1 MKEIWKDIPNYEG
14 IYKISNL
21 GRLKS
26 FRAYNSFTK
35 GYYYKEKII
44 KGKIDNNGYVMV
56 CLVKNGQY
64 KYCRI
69 HRLVAEAFI
78 DNPNNYPIINHKD
91 ENKQNNIVSNLEWC
105 TYLYNNT
112 YGNKNKKISKAI
124 IQYDLEDNFI
134 KEYPSI
140 NEAGRQNNI
149 PHTSI
154 LYALKHTEGITHNY
168 KWKCK
173 RKD

>member
-35 GYYYKEKII
+35 SYYYKEKIV
-44 KGKIDNNGYVMV
+44 KGKIDSSGYVMV
-56 CLVKNGQY
+56 CLSKNGKY

-69 HRLVAEAFI
+69 HRLVAEVFI

-91 ENKQNNIVSNLEWC
+91 ENKKNNIVSNLEWC

-112 YGNKNKKISKAI
+112 YGNKNKRISKAI
-124 IQYDLEDNFI
+124 IQYDLEGNFI
-134 KEYPSI
+134 KEYSSI

-154 LYALKHTEGITHNY
+154 LYALKHTGGITHNY
-168 KWKCK
+168 KWKYK
-173 RKD
+173 